1 MTLSILFL
9 CFSGRQGSILT
20 ITRRWQCRSILQR
33 FIEHTG
39 KLNFHLFSGNLLG
52 YLDLPPSPSSLV
64 EGNTES
70 LFSRSRPL
78 KFAIN
83 NNNMGWWC
91 INCFSCIGW
100 KPAASHTLLVVL
112 APFEVGKRDGFS
124 PLQQVQIFTQQI
136 YSLGKRPGLF
146 TMFLLL
152 GKLYF
157 IHPHYWNSQS
167 ILFCF
172 LFPHNQ
178 IWCRVRSITE
188 GSTFG

>member
-9 CFSGRQGSILT
+9 CFSGRQGSILI

-39 KLNFHLFSGNLLG
+39 KLNFHLFSGSLLG

-83 NNNMGWWC
+83 SNNMGWWC
-91 INCFSCIGW
+91 ITCFSCIGW

-112 APFEVGKRDGFS
+112 APFGVGKRDGFS
-124 PLQQVQIFTQQI
+124 PLQVQIFTQQI
-136 YSLGKRPGLF
+136 YPWARDQGSSPCSSSSASFISF
-146 TMFLLL
+146 T
-152 GKLYF
+152 
-157 IHPHYWNSQS
+157 P
-167 ILFCF
+167 
-172 LFPHNQ
+172 
-178 IWCRVRSITE
+178 ITE
-188 GSTFG
+188 ILKAFRFGFFSHIAKPGAE